1 METSND
7 YLSQSIM
14 RQLINPSLNMD
25 LCEKVLLALN
35 EKSVPEKKKLLA
47 TLQKNTE
54 NFKESAKDFASHEV
68 YEELCNK
75 IRTRIERCGK
85 HFKVTLADILS
96 LTENTGIKL
105 TDVGWDFL
113 SPHSIAEM
121 IDENVIGQHEYTST
135 LALCIYLHMLRCK
148 DEKANI
154 PKTNMLVYG
163 PSGVGKTYSV
173 QVLAKKM
180 NIDFEIVNSNM
191 LVQEGIVGE
200 NITDAITNAYIKNN
214 NLTHLGIFFDEFD
227 ELFKS
232 GYYHKTILQEF
243 LGILDDNREISF
255 RTSFDRNSYYKKIST
270 RNIMIILGGVFD
282 TLEPIVNKRL
292 QKMFDYDSSIALPK
306 GEFYKYVTKE
316 DFGKLFHSDEL
327 LGRIGQF
334 VRVKSMTSDMLLNI
348 LQSESASPLIPYQNY
363 FDIHDCSL
371 DLTEGAAKMIVEI
384 VEKQHLGVRGLKSTL
399 GNILKEDMMLA
410 NKNASRS
417 IVIDEQYVSS
427 HLNTNEQQT
436 KI

>member
-1 METSND
+1 
-7 YLSQSIM
+7 
-14 RQLINPSLNMD
+14 
-25 LCEKVLLALN
+25 
-35 EKSVPEKKKLLA
+35 
-47 TLQKNTE
+47 
-54 NFKESAKDFASHEV
+54 
-68 YEELCNK
+68 
-75 IRTRIERCGK
+75 
-85 HFKVTLADILS
+85 
-96 LTENTGIKL
+96 
-105 TDVGWDFL
+105 
-113 SPHSIAEM
+113 
-121 IDENVIGQHEYTST
+121 
-135 LALCIYLHMLRCK
+135 
-148 DEKANI
+148 
-154 PKTNMLVYG
+154 
-163 PSGVGKTYSV
+163 
-173 QVLAKKM
+173 M

-200 NITDAITNAYIKNN
+200 SITDAITNAYIKNN

-348 LQSESASPLIPYQNY
+348 LQSESSSPLIQYQNY
-363 FDIHDCSL
+363 FAIHNCSINMT
-371 DLTEGAAKMIVEI
+371 DRAAKMIVSV
-384 VEKQHLGVRGLKSTL
+384 VEKLHLGVRGLKSVV
-399 GNILKEDMMLA
+399 GSILKEDMMQV
-410 NKNASRS
+410 NKNTHRT

-427 HLNTNEQQT
+427 HLDSKFTIN
-436 KI
+436 